1 MNTSRTDCHS
11 KDNFLC
17 YTDQGSF
24 LGLRAL
30 GRGPVAPF
38 TWLLAQQPDEAAV
51 IQFNARLAQGLFARL
66 LQRSPLP
73 WGRHRWVRN
82 MTLPP
87 VMWLSHQHHG
97 KHFHHLR
104 MQMLDLDVDPET
116 GPGWRLVVQPL
127 EGGGCALS
135 VLVSHTVA
143 DGQGIVQT
151 IADAVAGRH
160 LDFGYQPA
168 SWRWSPLRLLRDG
181 TESLRELPGVGRA
194 LMALMQRQRSATPT
208 SVHTSTGRQR
218 GEHGASGQAVD
229 VPFVPLVITADIF
242 EARAL
247 ELCVGV
253 NTLSAAL
260 AVRLAHRMARVDASG
275 RVKLVLPVSDR
286 QPGDDRGNALRAVTL
301 LVEPETCLANPR
313 LLQRQ
318 VRSRLTELR
327 RHGDELSPLLP
338 LLPYVPL
345 WLARHLERMAL
356 GSGLPVGFSL
366 LGALPSELE
375 SPFGEAS
382 FLHISILERYTTAE
396 LDRLGGLLFVVCF
409 RIGGR
414 FFFTVSGYA
423 PGRITVRS
431 ELTPLVQDALVDL
444 GLRATLS

>member
-17 YTDQGSF
+17 YMDQGSF
-24 LGLRAL
+24 LLLRAL
-30 GRGPVAPF
+30 GRGPVLQF

-97 KHFHHLR
+97 EHFHHLR

-143 DGQGIVQT
+143 DGQAIVQT

-194 LMALMQRQRSATPT
+194 LMALMQRQRSATAT
-208 SVHTSTGRQR
+208 SVDTSTGRQR

-229 VPFVPLVITADIF
+229 VPFVSWDMGDIF
-242 EARAL
+242 DARAL
-247 ELCVGV
+247 ELGVAV

-345 WLARHLERMAL
+345 WLGRHLERMVL
-356 GSGLPVGFSL
+356 GSDLPVGCSL
-366 LGALPSELE
+366 QGALPSELE
-375 SPFGEAS
+375 SPCGEAS
-382 FLHISILERYTTAE
+382 FLQVSGLVRYTTAD
-396 LDRLGGLLFVVCF
+396 LDRLGGLLMVGCYRF
-409 RIGGR
+409 GGR
-414 FFFTVSGYA
+414 YFVTVSGYA